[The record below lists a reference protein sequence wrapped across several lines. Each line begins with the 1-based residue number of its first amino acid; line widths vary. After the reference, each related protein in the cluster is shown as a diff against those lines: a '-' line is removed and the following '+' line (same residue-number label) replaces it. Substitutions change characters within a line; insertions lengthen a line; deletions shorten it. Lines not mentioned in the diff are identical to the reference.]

1 MKIEI
6 ISKKLKEK
14 LQPHNSDA
22 VSMSPWETAD
32 FLLQCGEI
40 LIKYIEY
47 SNKQIGPD
55 SEAFLSKSEITK
67 IDNLFRELGDNFFP
81 MAHTTAPLR
90 DLKIVNARQYED
102 LNNRVENLLVEFAH
116 HHENNLLVSIE
127 ANERNIRLNREIIN
141 EVQNLRTEIR
151 TVLNP

>member
-1 MKIEI
+1 MCIRDR
-6 ISKKLKEK
+6 
-14 LQPHNSDA
+14 HNGDT

-32 FLLQCGEI
+32 FLLLCGEI

-47 SNKQIGPD
+47 SNKQVEPD
-55 SEAFLSKSEITK
+55 SEAFLSKSEIAK

-90 DLKIVNARQYED
+90 VLKIVNARQYED
-102 LNNRVENLLVEFAH
+102 LNNRVENLLMTFLHHNEDNFA
-116 HHENNLLVSIE
+116 EIIAINDRNL
-127 ANERNIRLNREIIN
+127 RLSREIFDRF
-141 EVQNLRTEIR
+141 ENLKREIR

>member
-6 ISKKLKEK
+6 ISTKLKEK
-14 LQPHNSDA
+14 LQPHNGDT

-32 FLLQCGEI
+32 FLLLCGEI

-47 SNKQIGPD
+47 SNKQVEPD
-55 SEAFLSKSEITK
+55 SEAFLSKSEIAK

-90 DLKIVNARQYED
+90 VLKIVNARQYED
-102 LNNRVENLLVEFAH
+102 LNNRVENLLMTFLHHNEDNFA
-116 HHENNLLVSIE
+116 EIIAINDRNL
-127 ANERNIRLNREIIN
+127 RLSREIFDRF
-141 EVQNLRTEIR
+141 ENLKREIR